1 MIKKFTSV
9 LAAAMMFGVFSLAST
24 EAQAQGFA
32 PENGFKQV
40 NLGIELEGYGLP
52 VYVGMDFG
60 VGSNITIGPRI
71 MIERESE
78 TINQNWINGNDY
90 DLKYSWTHI
99 VPSFRGDYHF
109 SGLINGM
116 TEKLDLYGGLTLG
129 YAILRSSSETM
140 EWDNNGNARVKKVTH
155 SASDAKLWAQ
165 VGARYYFSENWAAQL
180 EFSTWGEDAAIG
192 VSYRF

>member
-1 MIKKFTSV
+1 MIKKFTKA
-9 LAAAMMFGVFSLAST
+9 LAAAMLLGVVCLTST
-24 EAQAQGFA
+24 NVLAQGFA

-40 NLGIELEGYGLP
+40 NLGVELEGFGLP

-60 VGSNITIGPRI
+60 VGSNITVGPRI
-71 MIERESE
+71 MFERESE
-78 TINQNWINGNDY
+78 IINQRRNGKDY
-90 DLKYSWTHI
+90 DLRQTWTYI

-116 TEKLDLYGGLTLG
+116 TDKLDLYGGLTLG
-129 YAILRSSSETM
+129 YAILRSYSESL
-140 EWDNNGNARVKKVTH
+140 EWDDNYDYVVREHSA

-192 VSYRF
+192 ISYRF

>member
-9 LAAAMMFGVFSLAST
+9 LAAAMVFGIFSLAST
-24 EAQAQGFA
+24 EALAQGFA

-71 MIERESE
+71 MVERESE
-78 TINQNWINGNDY
+78 SFNQRHDGKDY
-90 DLKYSWTHI
+90 DLKHSWTYI

-116 TEKLDLYGGLTLG
+116 TDKLDLYGGLTLG
-129 YAILRSSSETM
+129 YAIYRYHTEYM
-140 EWDNNGNARVKKVTH
+140 DVDNNFNYVVRDRTD

-165 VGARYYFSENWAAQL
+165 VGARYYFSDNWAAQL